1 MTISSLWAI
10 IQVSLQVARG
20 CWVAE
25 EGPLPVAEEQGVY
38 RAQRRWSGTVRGADQ
53 GGPGADG
60 VLGLG

>member
-1 MTISSLWAI
+1 M
-10 IQVSLQVARG
+10 
-20 CWVAE
+20 AE